1 MVTPMQRLPEGNS
14 KITKR
19 LHFALRKCNRT
30 RCNNTIALALHI
42 SAQSC
47 YTLETNVTDHQ
58 LRLRETKPQMLGEEH
73 EQRLDSR
80 FQLRIEGAIDV
91 QHLVGARLS
100 KNDWNCLDLDG
111 LNQREFLDD

>member
-1 MVTPMQRLPEGNS
+1 MVTSTQRLPKGNS
-14 KITKR
+14 QITKR
-19 LHFALRKCNRT
+19 LHLDLRKCNRT

-58 LRLRETKPQMLGEEH
+58 LRLRETQPQMLGEEH
-73 EQRLDSR
+73 EQRLDGI

-91 QHLVGARLS
+91 QHLVCARLS
-100 KNDWNCLDLDG
+100 ENDWNCLDLDG
-111 LNQREFLDD
+111 LNQNEFLDD